1 MFINENKTKKKKT
14 RLAAIYQRD
23 KELNH
28 KKTAMQVYS
37 GAQAL
42 DMRGCT

>member
-1 MFINENKTKKKKT
+1 MFINEKKQNKTKNE
-14 RLAAIYQRD
+14 LAAIYQRD

-37 GAQAL
+37 GA
-42 DMRGCT
+42 